1 MPYPV
6 SLAMEALPI
15 TLFYRIILLVDKH
28 SSLNAGN
35 DANRRQVTD
44 SHSVLTRQNE
54 RALGPPSLP
63 RAPKPP

>member
-35 DANRRQVTD
+35 NANRRLVTD
-44 SHSVLTRQNE
+44 SHSVLARQNE
-54 RALGPPSLP
+54 L
-63 RAPKPP
+63 